1 MNADLSERTGSPTI
15 RPSQLLWLCWRH
27 AGLIALCAL
36 ITALVGYGF
45 AKMQTPRYSAS
56 GTIALE
62 GQSFAIPEL
71 QGAIRNDNMPDP
83 MPTVRTEEQALT
95 SRQLIRSVIS
105 ELGINSLPEWNPALR
120 PPSLVEKV
128 KDIFRTAVQF
138 VLGSQQVADVADAPS
153 QLVEGEVMRA
163 LVITQD
169 NRSLVIG
176 VGFTSQNPELAARF
190 VNTLVADYV
199 ALRAQRRIAANEDAN
214 AAMLQRVDDVR
225 ADINKLEQQI
235 RDLRTKGEVVGLR
248 AGSLGQQQL
257 EDLAAAASKASVERA
272 EIEAQWQRARVL
284 SQRGS
289 SDDLN
294 TVLNSPTIAALRA
307 QETQA
312 SQRLA
317 DLSSRYGPSYPAVLS
332 AQANLA
338 ATRGQLAQ
346 ETQRIVAS
354 LASQL
359 SVARAHEADTLKQLS
374 EARLNGVKSENAQ
387 AELADLQHELA
398 ARRELYGSLLRGA
411 QQTLTQPNNTPT
423 LDVRVLSSAVPPAYP
438 SSPNTK
444 FAAAMG
450 VNRVCQGKG
459 RCGGIFFG
467 VFLSFIRDRRADV
480 FTTVE
485 EVTAVTGLPVLAVV
499 PCRDGGPSLVSQII
513 QEPRGEV
520 AEAFRFLR
528 ARLRNESRLG
538 APRSVLFAADN
549 DDPGSAEIAACFAYV
564 AARDGERVILV
575 EGNVNEPQL
584 AGLLGIAKADM
595 LAVLEG
601 ERDWRHA
608 LLNEQ
613 SAGLDLL
620 VTSAPIADSH
630 ALLVNPRFQNLLVD
644 LRAAY
649 NLIVL
654 NAAPAKSAD
663 TFALALRTDAT
674 VLVIDASTAKQTRVR
689 EAATR
694 LSTIAK
700 SPLVAMM
707 TMPA

>member
-1 MNADLSERTGSPTI
+1 MDTATAVNADLPQRTGSTI

-36 ITALVGYGF
+36 IAALVGYGF
-45 AKMQTPRYSAS
+45 AKMQTPRYSAF

-71 QGAIRNDNMPDP
+71 QGAIRNENLPDP

-95 SRQLIRSVIS
+95 SRQLVRSVIG
-105 ELGINSLPEWNPALR
+105 ELAIDSLPEWNPALR
-120 PPSLVEKV
+120 LPSPVEKV
-128 KDIFRTAVQF
+128 KDVFRSAVQL
-138 VLGSQQVADVADAPS
+138 VLGSQQVVDVPDAPS

-169 NRSLVIG
+169 NRSLVLG

-199 ALRAQRRIAANEDAN
+199 ALRAQRRLAANQDSN

-225 ADINKLEQQI
+225 ADLNRLEQQI

-257 EDLAAAASKASVERA
+257 EDLALVASKASVERA
-272 EIEAQWQRARVL
+272 EIEAQWQRASVL
-284 SQRGS
+284 ARKGS

-294 TVLNSPTIAALRA
+294 TVLNSPTIAALRT

-312 SQRLA
+312 SQRVA

-346 ETQRIVAS
+346 ETQRIVSS

-374 EARLNGVKSENAQ
+374 EARLNGVKGENAQ

-398 ARRELYGSLLRGA
+398 ARRELYESLLRGA
-411 QQTLTQPNNTPT
+411 QQTTGPLTPPNNTPT
-423 LDVRVLSSAVPPAYP
+423 LDVRVLSAAVPPAYP

-444 FAAAMG
+444 LAAVFG
-450 VNRVCQGKG
+450 G
-459 RCGGIFFG
+459 CGGIFFG
-467 VFLSFIRDRRADV
+467 LFLSFIRDRRANL
-480 FTTVE
+480 FTTVDD
-485 EVTAVTGLPVLAVV
+485 VTAVTGLPVLAVV
-499 PCRDGGPSLVSQII
+499 PRRHGGVSLVSQIK
-513 QEPRGEV
+513 QEPGGEV

-538 APRSVLFAADN
+538 APRSVVFAADD
-549 DDPGSAEIAACFAYV
+549 DDPGSAEIAASFAYV

-584 AGLLGIAKADM
+584 AGLLGIANTDM

-601 ERDWRHA
+601 EGDWRRA
-608 LLNEQ
+608 LLSEQ

-620 VTSAPIADSH
+620 VTCDPIPGSH
-630 ALLVNPRFQNLLVD
+630 ALLASPKFQNLLVD

-654 NAAPAKSAD
+654 NAASAKSAD
-663 TFALALRTDAT
+663 TFALALRADAT
-674 VLVIDASTAKQTRVR
+674 VLVIDASTAKRTLVQ

-694 LSTIAK
+694 LSTIVQ

>member
-1 MNADLSERTGSPTI
+1 MDNATAMNADLPERAGSAI

-45 AKMQTPRYSAS
+45 AKMQTPRYSAF

-71 QGAIRNDNMPDP
+71 QGAIRNDTMPDP
-83 MPTVRTEEQALT
+83 MPTVRTEEQVLT
-95 SRQLIRSVIS
+95 SRQLIRSVIG

-120 PPSLVEKV
+120 APSLAEKV
-128 KDIFRTAVQF
+128 KDVFRTAVQS

-190 VNTLVADYV
+190 VNTLVANYV
-199 ALRAQRRIAANEDAN
+199 ALRAQRRLAANQDAN

-257 EDLAAAASKASVERA
+257 EDLASAASKAGVERA
-272 EIEAQWQRARVL
+272 EIEAQWQRASALARK
-284 SQRGS
+284 GS

-338 ATRGQLAQ
+338 ATRGQLTQ
-346 ETQRIVAS
+346 ETQRIVSS

-438 SSPNTK
+438 SSPNPK
-444 FAAAMG
+444 LSAAMG
-450 VNRVCQGKG
+450 G
-459 RCGGIFFG
+459 CGGIFFG

-549 DDPGSAEIAACFAYV
+549 DDPGSAEIAASFAYV

-601 ERDWRHA
+601 EGDWRRA
-608 LLNEQ
+608 LLSEQ

-620 VTSAPIADSH
+620 VTCAPIPDSH

>member
-1 MNADLSERTGSPTI
+1 MDSATAMNADLRQKTGSTI

-36 ITALVGYGF
+36 IAALVGYGF
-45 AKMQTPRYSAS
+45 AKMQTPRYSAF

-71 QGAIRNDNMPDP
+71 QGAIRKDNMPDP
-83 MPTVRTEEQALT
+83 MPTVRTEEQVLT
-95 SRQLIRSVIS
+95 SRQLIRSVIG

-120 PPSLVEKV
+120 PPSLAEKV
-128 KDIFRTAVQF
+128 KDVFRTAVQL
-138 VLGSQQVADVADAPS
+138 VLGSQQAADIPDAPS

-199 ALRAQRRIAANEDAN
+199 ALRAQRRLAANQDAN

-257 EDLAAAASKASVERA
+257 EDLASVASKATVERA
-272 EIEAQWQRARVL
+272 EIEAQWQRASVL
-284 SQRGS
+284 ARQGS
-289 SDDLN
+289 STDLN
-294 TVLNSPTIAALRA
+294 AVLNSPTIAALRT

-312 SQRLA
+312 SQRVA
-317 DLSSRYGPSYPAVLS
+317 DLSSRYGPNYPAVRS
-332 AQANLA
+332 AEANLA

-387 AELADLQHELA
+387 AELADLQHELS
-398 ARRELYGSLLRGA
+398 ARRELYESLLRGA

-423 LDVRVLSSAVPPAYP
+423 LDVRVLSAAVPPAYP
-438 SSPNTK
+438 SSPNPK
-444 FAAAMG
+444 LSAAMG
-450 VNRVCQGKG
+450 G
-459 RCGGIFFG
+459 CGGIFFG
-467 VFLSFIRDRRADV
+467 LFLSFIRDRRADV

-499 PCRDGGPSLVSQII
+499 SRRDGGSSLVSQIRE
-513 QEPRGEV
+513 EPGGEV
-520 AEAFRFLR
+520 AEALRFLR

-538 APRSVLFAADN
+538 APRTVLFAADN
-549 DDPGSAEIAACFAYV
+549 DDPGSAEIAASFAYV

-601 ERDWRHA
+601 EGDWRRA
-608 LLNEQ
+608 LLSEQ

-620 VTSAPIADSH
+620 VTCAPIPDSH

-694 LSTIAK
+694 LSAIAK